1 MLTRP
6 AAASEM
12 RSTTDHITN
21 VMVPIAATATQN
33 ATAANDASVSA
44 RLLVNS
50 IAEID
55 ATARSLRDQAAEL
68 EVLVNRFTIDGSVNA
83 AQRPGGSARR
93 LAAVS

>member
-1 MLTRP
+1 
-6 AAASEM
+6 
-12 RSTTDHITN
+12 
-21 VMVPIAATATQN
+21 MVPIAETATQN
-33 ATAANDASVSA
+33 ATAANDASVST

-68 EVLVNRFTIDGSVNA
+68 EVLVNRFTIDGSVSA
-83 AQRPGGSARR
+83 AQRPGRSARR